1 MKWDVD
7 GILSAFDYHNL
18 TPVFCDISTTNILD
32 VGINFGSKEGTPEL
46 WVLQKKLLLLF
57 EFSEGQF
64 RNKQSLLL
72 TETPLQTCW
81 QGSVLFLQFK
91 DRVTELDATTGQI
104 LREVKLAVKVSSPLP
119 LRPTESGVYYSSAPN
134 IL

>member
-1 MKWDVD
+1 MELDVD
-7 GILSAFDYHNL
+7 GVLSAFDYNNL

-64 RNKQSLLL
+64 RTKQSLPLP
-72 TETPLQTCW
+72 ETPLQTCW
-81 QGSVLFLQFK
+81 QGNALFLQFK
-91 DRVTELDATTGQI
+91 DRLTELDAVNGQI
-104 LREVKLAVKVSSPLP
+104 LREVKLPGKVSSPLP
-119 LRPTESGVYYSSAPN
+119 LRPTESGMFYSSAPN